1 MDLNPKRSRGGLAA
15 GVIIISV
22 GVLLLLNQ
30 LGVLPHRIVVEFWP
44 AVLAVIGLVKLTAG
58 PCQRDRVVGLCMLV
72 AGVLL
77 QTNSLGYTHITWNE
91 AWPLFIIFAGVMLLV
106 HSVSSKEQGP
116 PSWDAPQDRDSFF
129 MFGGGERKISTKDF
143 RGARLFALFGGYE
156 IDLTHADIA
165 GSEAFIE
172 ASAVFG
178 GGEIRVPTTWKVVVQ
193 GTGILGGYSDDTQ
206 HFQPDP
212 NAPVKTLYVRGVAVF
227 GGVEV
232 RN

>member
-77 QTNSLGYTHITWNE
+77 QTNSLGYTHITW
-91 AWPLFIIFAGVMLLV
+91 
-106 HSVSSKEQGP
+106 KEQGP